1 MAQTDMPTRPRR
13 LFYGWVLVG
22 VAALVM
28 VVGTVP
34 MFQGMTAWFVVF
46 ENQFGWS
53 RTQLT
58 IAFSLTR
65 VEGSIMG
72 PVGGYLV
79 DRLGSRTMVAL
90 GMTIAGGGFLILA
103 GTNSLWQLYLAF
115 VVMSMGTGLGSW
127 LPMMTVVNNWFSR
140 RRATAMALSME
151 GFMIGGVIWCPSLSG
166 PSTPISRA
174 GRAGDGQRRPSAS
187 S

>member
-1 MAQTDMPTRPRR
+1 MAQTNMPTRAPR

-22 VAALVM
+22 VAAMVM

-65 VEGSIMG
+65 VEGSIMA
-72 PVGGYLV
+72 
-79 DRLGSRTMVAL
+79 RW
-90 GMTIAGGGFLILA
+90 AG
-103 GTNSLWQLYLAF
+103 
-115 VVMSMGTGLGSW
+115 
-127 LPMMTVVNNWFSR
+127 
-140 RRATAMALSME
+140 
-151 GFMIGGVIWCPSLSG
+151 IWWTDWAPARWW
-166 PSTPISRA
+166 PWA
-174 GRAGDGQRRPSAS
+174 
-187 S
+187 